1 MSVDERLRVE
11 LRAAHHVTPVDTG
24 AALASVRDRATRQ
37 AGRRRLGAATL
48 VMAAVALAVTAVVGG
63 WVDRLGADAAPAAPA
78 PQRLSEQDLVGDWLT
93 PLASTD
99 TLVSSA
105 RRGENVGRHEPAL
118 RRVLGDG
125 VPQRELALSVRY
137 GDWTLIQRYVGGE
150 WETVDQQEVVSVD
163 GDRVTLRPLGTTGS
177 TVLRV
182 VRSEGPAAAT
192 LSLQFV
198 STSEPDSEGVPAE
211 EILRA
216 LYTTFP
222 FVAAPK

>member
-1 MSVDERLRVE
+1 MSVDERLRTE
-11 LRAAHHVTPVDTG
+11 LRAVHQAPPVDTG
-24 AALASVRDRATRQ
+24 AALAQVRGRAARQTRHRRIGAAVLAVAALGLAVTAMEGGW
-37 AGRRRLGAATL
+37 AGRLGAAP
-48 VMAAVALAVTAVVGG
+48 V
-63 WVDRLGADAAPAAPA
+63 PAAPA
-78 PQRLSEQDLVGDWLT
+78 PPQLTEQDLVGDWIT

-99 TLVSSA
+99 TLVSSS
-105 RRGENVGRHEPAL
+105 RRGENVGAHEPAL

-125 VPQRELALSVRY
+125 VPQRELALSIRY
-137 GDWTLIQRYVGGE
+137 GDWTLIQRYVGGD
-150 WETVDQQEVVSVD
+150 WETVDQQKVVSVE
-163 GDRVTLRPLGTTGS
+163 GDRVTIAPVAAPGS

-182 VRSEGPAAAT
+182 VRSNAGAGAT

-198 STSEPDSEGVPAE
+198 STTEPDSEGVPAE